1 MLLLFF
7 FKQKTAYESR
17 ISDWSSDVCSSDLA
31 AAATT
36 GIARIEGQGARR
48 AAGKPRRVLAL
59 AGSCIRGA
67 DADRLVVGRA
77 SWKGRPFVWW
87 SSRPGRHVRC
97 RRPGRS
103 RRERA
108 HANDRTRIVRARISR
123 LASDDAQDRLGG
135 RGCLMEKIGR
145 AHA

>member
-1 MLLLFF
+1 M
-7 FKQKTAYESR
+7 
-17 ISDWSSDVCSSDLA
+17 
-31 AAATT
+31 
-36 GIARIEGQGARR
+36 EGQGARR

-108 HANDRTRIVRARISR
+108 HANDRSEEHTSELQSLMRTSYAVF
-123 LASDDAQDRLGG
+123 
-135 RGCLMEKIGR
+135 CLKKKKVNQPYTVYY
-145 AHA
+145 